1 MKKLFLGSGLLLIF
15 LLLILFNQKKA
26 QREIFLSQ
34 TPVYKIALVKL
45 PLNASANEPVEFV
58 WNITAPDTATT
69 PTTTI
74 YYSPISSPS
83 ALTIKDSPSAVGYSN
98 WLTDYLSGNFFLPD
112 TFSATASFLKGTI
125 FYRAYAKVGDQHL
138 WSEEIKL
145 TVN

>member
-1 MKKLFLGSGLLLIF
+1 MKKLFLGSSILLIF
-15 LLLILFNQKKA
+15 ILLILFNQKKA
-26 QREIFLSQ
+26 QKEILLSQ
-34 TPVYKIALVKL
+34 IPIYKINLINP
-45 PLNASANEPVEFV
+45 PLNILTNEPVEFV

-69 PTTTI
+69 STTTI